1 MNPYKQTE
9 NWIRQTRPD
18 IETPASMDSRIL
30 MDSYAA
36 MKSDRSLQAHSD
48 PNNFRR
54 IFMKTPF
61 KLTAAA
67 AIGIIAVSAV
77 FLFPTNPG
85 SVALAD
91 VYNKVRQVQAYI
103 YNISMNMAVS
113 KTEGA
118 PPQNME
124 METAVTVSTEYGVK
138 MENTMH
144 LLDQNKTAM
153 QLLYILPAEKKLIR
167 IVPAEKTYAT
177 MEISD
182 DQIDQMQRKNNDPR
196 EVIRQMLDD
205 QYTDLGV
212 SKIDGVKVQGFR
224 SQTGDA
230 DGNLTTTLWVDVK
243 TWLPVR
249 LEINVTM
256 DKKMESHV
264 VIDQFQWNVP
274 ATSADFQYS
283 IPDDY
288 TKVDM

>member
-36 MKSDRSLQAHSD
+36 MNSDRSGQVQSD
-48 PNNFRR
+48 PHNLRR

-77 FLFPTNPG
+77 FLFPTSPG
-85 SVALAD
+85 SLALAD
-91 VYNKVRQVQAYI
+91 VYNKVRQIQAFMYRM
-103 YNISMNMAVS
+103 SATMAVS
-113 KTEGA
+113 MTEGA

-124 METAVTVSTEYGVK
+124 MKTAVIVSTEYGVK

-144 LLDQNKTAM
+144 ILEQDKTAS
-153 QLLYILPAEKKLIR
+153 QLMYILPAEKKMIR

-177 MEISD
+177 MEVSD
-182 DQIDQMQRKNNDPR
+182 AQLEEMKRKNNDPR
-196 EVIRQMLDD
+196 EVIRQMLDG

-212 SKIDGVKVQGFR
+212 SEIDGVKVQGFQA
-224 SQTGDA
+224 QTGDDA
-230 DGNLTTTLWVDVK
+230 GNLTTTLWVDVK

-274 ATSADFQYS
+274 ATAADFEYT

-288 TKVDM
+288 TKVKM